1 MACPTCV
8 DTGESTTFAT
18 EWDIRLT
25 DCEWV
30 TENEYAEV
38 RE

>member
-1 MACPTCV
+1 MFLSADITAGPTCV

-18 EWDIRLT
+18 E
-25 DCEWV
+25 
-30 TENEYAEV
+30 NEYANV